1 MDTRSRSVITGV
13 RSGFLGMSLAL
24 IVMGAGGLHEAH
36 AQAKTRV
43 AVTAFENKVEDGAA
57 GRELEDRRGA
67 QCALYQG
74 VTTTEG
80 DTVGGINQCLRG
92 IKK

>member
-1 MDTRSRSVITGV
+1 
-13 RSGFLGMSLAL
+13 
-24 IVMGAGGLHEAH
+24 
-36 AQAKTRV
+36 
-43 AVTAFENKVEDGAA
+43 VTAFENKVEDGAA